1 MNILFNWQRIMAW
14 AEKYYLE
21 MNRTDPGKQ
30 VRDYNTG
37 K

>member
-1 MNILFNWQRIMAW
+1 MNILFNLQRIMPW
-14 AEKYYLE
+14 DYLE